1 MPDLFNLK
9 VFKDD
14 LIMELSKKCTAISTA
29 PFGGGVIEAKH
40 IVFHRVPEN
49 FDKEPNKV
57 ACDII
62 RKFHLDPSSTIVFL
76 TAMDVASEYVKVE
89 GSVGDL
95 KIGVVA
101 TVGLRNPVTLG
112 YGKYHKAPSTINI
125 AAVINNKLSPNA
137 LVEAIKT
144 IVEAKVE
151 AIRCVD
157 LRCGDRVAIGTSTDA
172 LAIAT
177 LGEGRAL
184 KYSGQLT
191 EIGKLLSKLTFKA
204 IMKSCESSGY
214 SPSRDLL
221 KRLSERG
228 IDMETLVEASLKLFI
243 PWKGMNREK
252 ARKTIRKYLKL
263 LSRDPNISS
272 LVMASARLDE
282 DARIGL
288 IPGLSKEDYL
298 KDPVYLVADEI
309 LGMALALYINGWNGL
324 FEYYRYDREKPGV
337 IKRLPPFMDDVIA
350 AFIAGVTSR
359 IYSKGL
365 EERP

>member
-1 MPDLFNLK
+1 
-9 VFKDD
+9 
-14 LIMELSKKCTAISTA
+14 
-29 PFGGGVIEAKH
+29 
-40 IVFHRVPEN
+40 
-49 FDKEPNKV
+49 
-57 ACDII
+57 
-62 RKFHLDPSSTIVFL
+62 
-76 TAMDVASEYVKVE
+76 
-89 GSVGDL
+89 
-95 KIGVVA
+95 
-101 TVGLRNPVTLG
+101 
-112 YGKYHKAPSTINI
+112 
-125 AAVINNKLSPNA
+125 
-137 LVEAIKT
+137 
-144 IVEAKVE
+144 
-151 AIRCVD
+151 
-157 LRCGDRVAIGTSTDA
+157 
-172 LAIAT
+172 
-177 LGEGRAL
+177 
-184 KYSGQLT
+184 
-191 EIGKLLSKLTFKA
+191 
-204 IMKSCESSGY
+204 MKSCESSGY